1 MDLRSGLSLS
11 AQESDQGR
19 DEEVQEG
26 SSFQVDVAG
35 DRADHGSIWN
45 CPFTWA
51 FLMATLGVLTGCIE
65 LQLGLPVR
73 VGKTERI

>member
-19 DEEVQEG
+19 DEEVQELEG
-26 SSFQVDVAG
+26 VAG

-51 FLMATLGVLTGCIE
+51 FLMATLGDLTGCNE

-73 VGKTERI
+73 ACSATL